1 MAHGRAPGPWVR
13 PVIARI
19 GGAAA
24 PTIEAMDTADLS
36 PSPSPSSGAEHAHVL
51 TLACANRKGI
61 VHAVTGALLGVE
73 ADITESQ
80 QYDSPDTGDFFMR
93 VEFVSPA
100 ARAEVA
106 RALEP
111 VREDFGMR
119 LGLWDAGHRMRTLVM
134 CSKDGHTLNDL
145 LFQQRAGTLPVEIP
159 VVVSNH
165 LELQPLAS
173 FYGVPFIHVPV
184 SGASSGRG
192 SKEDAEAR
200 LRDLMAQFDIELVVL
215 ARYMQILS
223 DELCRDLEG
232 MAINIHHSFL
242 PSFKGARPYH
252 QAHERG
258 VKLIGATAH
267 YVTADLDE
275 GPIIA
280 QSVQPVTHAQTAADF
295 VARGRDVEGST
306 LVQAVRWHAQHRV
319 LVDGRRTV
327 VFS

>member
-1 MAHGRAPGPWVR
+1 MAG
-13 PVIARI
+13 
-19 GGAAA
+19 
-24 PTIEAMDTADLS
+24 MSSSDTTSA
-36 PSPSPSSGAEHAHVL
+36 PSPAFPDAATSSGSGEHEFVL
-51 TLACANRKGI
+51 TLSCTNTRGI
-61 VHAVTGALLGVE
+61 VHAVSGALLEVD

-80 QYDSPDTGDFFMR
+80 QYDSPDTGTFFMR
-93 VEFVSPA
+93 VEFHTPA
-100 ARAEVA
+100 AHDAVDA
-106 RALEP
+106 ALAP
-111 VREDFGMR
+111 VGERFDMH
-119 LGLWDAGHRMRTLVM
+119 LQLWDAAVRTRTLVM

-145 LFQQRAGTLPVEIP
+145 LFQQRAGTLPIEVP

-165 LELQPLAS
+165 LDLQPLAS

-184 SGASSGRG
+184 STTGTQTKAA
-192 SKEDAEAR
+192 AEAR
-200 LRDLMAQFDIELVVL
+200 LRELIEEFDIDLVVL

-223 DELCRDLEG
+223 DELCAELEG
-232 MAINIHHSFL
+232 RAINIHHSFL

-280 QSVQPVTHAQTAADF
+280 QSVQSVTHAQTAADF
-295 VARGRDVEGST
+295 VARGRHVEGDT

-319 LVDGRRTV
+319 LLDGRRTV
-327 VFS
+327 VFG